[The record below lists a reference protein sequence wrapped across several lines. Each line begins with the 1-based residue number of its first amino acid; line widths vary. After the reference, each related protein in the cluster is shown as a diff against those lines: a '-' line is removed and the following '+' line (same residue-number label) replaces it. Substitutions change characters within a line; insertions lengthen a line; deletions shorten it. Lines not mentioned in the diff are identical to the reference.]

1 MLRPVHAWALAV
13 PAPIPPELAV
23 AAERLGVSNRLL
35 GVLAARGIV
44 DPGALESFLGD
55 PLMALHDPALLPDA
69 VIFRTR
75 LERARKLAERVMVYG
90 DFDADGL
97 TALAVMV
104 LALRAWGLDVEPYV
118 PSRFTDGHGLSI
130 AAVDRA
136 VETGCAVI
144 VTVDCGSS
152 SATEIAAAAS
162 RGIDVLVTD
171 HHRVPERRPGGAALV
186 NPQRPGS
193 AYPDTRL
200 TGAGIAFKLAQLL
213 LDDGVPEHRAA
224 WLDLADLAT
233 IGTVAD
239 VAPLQG
245 ENRAIA
251 RLGLAR
257 VRQGPRAGIA
267 ALLQV
272 AGIAPDRMDAESIA
286 FAIAPR
292 LNAAG
297 RIGEVTLAARLLLA
311 SDAGEAGSLAAQLE
325 EANRSRRDLT
335 AAALAEAR
343 DVVGEPGDAPA
354 VVVAGPWP
362 VGLIGLVAG
371 RLADSHRRPVVV
383 FSTESDPWRGSARS
397 PDGGLDLARAFAAC
411 ERHFL
416 RFGGHPEAAGC
427 DLRPGA
433 VDEFRSDFLELAA
446 RAPAAVAE
454 PPLHVDL
461 AVQALEVDYALFR
474 ELELLE
480 PAGTGNPVPRMAV
493 LGATVTRVRPTSG
506 GHVQMT
512 VSKGRE
518 VLDVIAFGRPDLA
531 GTVAAG
537 DRVDIVAR
545 LASRR
550 FGGYES
556 LQLEL
561 VDVGTAGQWQPA
573 ASAPAGAAAVR
584 PAGVAGAAGFVA
596 AANGVAAHMR
606 ATNTDTHAT
615 DVPTGTAADGRATGW
630 TPAGL
635 AAAPGKTAP

>member
-1 MLRPVHAWALAV
+1 V
-13 PAPIPPELAV
+13 
-23 AAERLGVSNRLL
+23 
-35 GVLAARGIV
+35 
-44 DPGALESFLGD
+44 
-55 PLMALHDPALLPDA
+55 
-69 VIFRTR
+69 
-75 LERARKLAERVMVYG
+75 
-90 DFDADGL
+90 
-97 TALAVMV
+97 
-104 LALRAWGLDVEPYV
+104 
-118 PSRFTDGHGLSI
+118 
-130 AAVDRA
+130 
-136 VETGCAVI
+136 
-144 VTVDCGSS
+144 
-152 SATEIAAAAS
+152 
-162 RGIDVLVTD
+162 
-171 HHRVPERRPGGAALV
+171 RR
-186 NPQRPGS
+186 
-193 AYPDTRL
+193 
-200 TGAGIAFKLAQLL
+200 
-213 LDDGVPEHRAA
+213 
-224 WLDLADLAT
+224 
-233 IGTVAD
+233 
-239 VAPLQG
+239 
-245 ENRAIA
+245 
-251 RLGLAR
+251 
-257 VRQGPRAGIA
+257 GPRPGIA

-311 SDAGEAGSLAAQLE
+311 SDAGEAASLAAQLE

-383 FSTESDPWRGSARS
+383 FSTETDPWRGSARS
-397 PDGGLDLARAFAAC
+397 PGGGLDLARAFAAC

-433 VDEFRSDFLELAA
+433 VDEFRSDFLALAA
-446 RAPAAVAE
+446 LAPAAGAE
-454 PPLHVDL
+454 PPLQVDL

-480 PAGTGNPVPRMAV
+480 PAGTGNPVPRVAV
-493 LGATVTRVRPTSG
+493 LGATVTRVRPASG
-506 GHVQMT
+506 GHLQMT

-518 VLDVIAFGRPDLA
+518 VLDVIAFGRSDLA
-531 GTVAAG
+531 GAVNPG

-561 VDVGTAGQWQPA
+561 VDIATAGHWQPGPSASERVAAARRPGAAGATDVAAVVAAGHA
-573 ASAPAGAAAVR
+573 ASMSTTNIDARVTDVAGAAAG
-584 PAGVAGAAGFVA
+584 PAD
-596 AANGVAAHMR
+596 R
-606 ATNTDTHAT
+606 
-615 DVPTGTAADGRATGW
+615 W
-630 TPAGL
+630 SPAGL
-635 AAAPGKTAP
+635 TAAPGKAPA